1 MRPTSETIV
10 NSYFAKWI
18 HSYRDLPL
26 LINNWSNVVRW
37 ELRPRLFLHTTEFLW
52 QRAIR
57 LTSPPRRRGLSRRG
71 AHRPACSGR

>member
-37 ELRPRLFLHTTEFLW
+37 ELRPRLFLHRLGA
-52 QRAIR
+52 QGGSGANGDRASR
-57 LTSPPRRRGLSRRG
+57 TGKPGGDHGEPRYR
-71 AHRPACSGR
+71 